1 MIQIRIIGIRKPG
14 GAYNDHSAISHYQWR
29 NEITGET
36 FTWDRMTMVN
46 WILQNPRENVAYV
59 KNFKGNIAYCKVV
72 RNQFGTMF
80 LETYS
85 NNTMSDNLLSLPQ
98 I

>member
-14 GAYNDHSAISHYQWR
+14 GAYNDHSAISHYQWQDG
-29 NEITGET
+29 TGNIGL
-36 FTWDRMTMVN
+36 WDRIIMVN
-46 WILQNPRENVAYV
+46 WILGNPREHAAYV
-59 KNFKGNIAYCKVV
+59 QDSRGDVAYCKVV
-72 RNQFGTMF
+72 RNQYGTLF

-85 NNTMSDNLLSLPQ
+85 NFSLRDNLLSLPQ